1 MKNIKQVL
9 ALILIFF
16 LITSCSTVDKLKEK
30 LSSDKDKGDTKEETT
45 KEETKEVT
53 STADIEFY
61 NKYIEVT
68 NKIQD
73 AGEKVYKNYLNDI
86 PEPKSLSKSSLII
99 AVSFGLSV
107 DDLERVMKEYNRS
120 YFDGGQLSK
129 LNANSDMKTEIEDG
143 LKNVLKVMESYHAT
157 AKKVSTYYKNGDFKN
172 DLSNAAPYDDEMKSA
187 YNNFKSAFDKFS
199 DAVKKYKPQRI
210 VRDPNTISNPDE
222 RSVAILMN
230 SYENTLDK
238 AEEFYTEFNGI
249 EFKGDLS
256 KAKDKFREFENS
268 FKDDKN
274 TVLNAEFSDKTKY
287 MKYSYEDYFVKMTNM
302 FLDAGNK
309 FFDQAPDA
317 KNINEFNR
325 KYDDV
330 VNNYNYMITAYNT
343 NINIVNSFRVY

>member
-1 MKNIKQVL
+1 MKYLKQVF
-9 ALILIFF
+9 ALIVIFF

-30 LSSDKDKGDTKEETT
+30 LSSDKDDTKEETT

-86 PEPKSLSKSSLII
+86 PEPKSLSKTSLVI
-99 AVSFGLSV
+99 AVSFGLSA

-129 LNANSDMKTEIEDG
+129 LNASSEMKSEVEG
-143 LKNVLKVMESYHAT
+143 ELKNVLKVMEDYHAT
-157 AKKVSTYYKNGDFKN
+157 AKKVSSYYKNGDFKN
-172 DLSNAAPYDDEMKSA
+172 DLSKAASYDDEMKSA
-187 YNNFKSAFDKFS
+187 YNNFKTAFDKFS
-199 DAVKKYKPQRI
+199 DAVKKYKPQRT

-222 RSVAILMN
+222 RAVAILMN

-256 KAKDKFREFENS
+256 KAKEKFREFENS

-274 TVLNAEFSDKTKY
+274 TVLSAEFSDKTKY
-287 MKYSYEDYFVKMTNM
+287 MKYSYEDYFMKMTNM

>member
-1 MKNIKQVL
+1 MKYLKQVF
-9 ALILIFF
+9 ALIVIFF

-30 LSSDKDKGDTKEETT
+30 LSSDKDDTKEETT

-61 NKYIEVT
+61 NKYIEFT

-86 PEPKSLSKSSLII
+86 PEPKSLSKTSLVI
-99 AVSFGLSV
+99 AVSFGLSA

-129 LNANSDMKTEIEDG
+129 LNASSEMKSEVEG
-143 LKNVLKVMESYHAT
+143 ELKNVLKVMEDYHAT
-157 AKKVSTYYKNGDFKN
+157 AKKVSSYYKNGDFKN
-172 DLSNAAPYDDEMKSA
+172 DLSKAAPYDDEMKTA
-187 YNNFKSAFDKFS
+187 YNNFKTAFDKFS

-222 RSVAILMN
+222 RAVAILMN
-230 SYENTLDK
+230 AYENTLDK

-274 TVLNAEFSDKTKY
+274 TVLSAEFSDKTKY
-287 MKYSYEDYFVKMTNM
+287 MKYSYEDYFMKMTNM

>member
-1 MKNIKQVL
+1 MKYSKQVFT
-9 ALILIFF
+9 LILIFF

-30 LSSDKDKGDTKEETT
+30 LSSDKSDTKEETT

-73 AGEKVYKNYLNDI
+73 AGEKVYKNYLSDI
-86 PEPKSLSKSSLII
+86 PEPKSLSKSSLVI

-129 LNANSDMKTEIEDG
+129 LNASSGMKTEIEDG
-143 LKNVLKVMESYHAT
+143 LKNVLKVMEDYHTT
-157 AKKVSTYYKNGDFKN
+157 AKKVSSYYKNGDFKN
-172 DLSNAAPYDDEMKSA
+172 DLSNAAPYDDEMKTA
-187 YNNFKSAFDKFS
+187 YNNFKTAFDKFS

-222 RSVAILMN
+222 RAVAILMN

-268 FKDDKN
+268 FKADKN
-274 TVLNAEFSDKTKY
+274 TVLSAEFSEKTKY

-343 NINIVNSFRVY
+343 NINVVNSFRVY